1 MIKLKDIL
9 LEGKPPS
16 IFVPRRI
23 DNRLE
28 RMISLYV
35 RNGSKGN
42 LNLSNFK
49 LTKLPEILKNVNVG
63 GDFNCNNNK
72 LISLKGAPSS
82 VGKDFYCQ
90 YNLLTSLEGAPSSV
104 GKDFHCFKNP
114 VQFTERDVRAV
125 CDVKGNVYV

>member
-63 GDFNCNNNK
+63 GDFNCNN
-72 LISLKGAPSS
+72 
-82 VGKDFYCQ
+82 
-90 YNLLTSLEGAPSSV
+90 
-104 GKDFHCFKNP
+104 
-114 VQFTERDVRAV
+114 
-125 CDVKGNVYV
+125 